1 MAYPLLKW
9 AVILGGRLLHEVSSR
24 HNGRRFCLS
33 CIIRLRF
40 YKRDFPDLN
49 LQPQGYLY
57 FRLGHYTT
65 LFLPCQWRSPC
76 HSIAIRRPRHHSL
89 ENRRHLRYS
98 HAKSRRIR
106 HYCEILWSLRSY
118 AHDLCHWLILTTI
131 NIFLISS
138 AKKSQS
144 TCPRPVLRPIQT
156 TLLSNQTILCP
167 IQKTPS
173 VILVW
178 VWWTW

>member
-1 MAYPLLKW
+1 MP
-9 AVILGGRLLHEVSSR
+9 ILHYQVA
-24 HNGRRFCLS
+24 
-33 CIIRLRF
+33 F
-40 YKRDFPDLN
+40 YKRYFPDLN

-144 TCPRPVLRPIQT
+144 TCPKAGFTSDPNNFTLKSNNFMPDSKNPLRHPGLGLMNLI
-156 TLLSNQTILCP
+156 SCREINP
-167 IQKTPS
+167 
-173 VILVW
+173 
-178 VWWTW
+178 